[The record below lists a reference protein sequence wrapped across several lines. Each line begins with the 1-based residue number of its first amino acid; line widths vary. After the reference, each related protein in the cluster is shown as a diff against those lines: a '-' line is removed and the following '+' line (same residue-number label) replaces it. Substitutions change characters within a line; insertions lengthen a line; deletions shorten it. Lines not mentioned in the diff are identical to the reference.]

1 MNNQDQEPIQLSDQD
16 RAPIGDD
23 DLLANAIP
31 IDDLDESEVSQPQ
44 IEEGDV
50 PKMDLVDSG
59 PNSTSKIKALGSR
72 SRHADKWTRMPNVTG
87 HGAIH
92 VKTFVAKLRPDA
104 IEYLDHQINEWLD
117 SNPEYEVK
125 FVTTNVGEL
134 MAKMKEPALFV
145 NVWV

>member
-1 MNNQDQEPIQLSDQD
+1 MSKQDDDLIPLSDD
-16 RAPIGDD
+16 EGIDD
-23 DLLANAIP
+23 ELLANAIP
-31 IDDLDESEVSQPQ
+31 IDDLESEGASSATPPAVGKS
-44 IEEGDV
+44 
-50 PKMDLVDSG
+50 PK
-59 PNSTSKIKALGSR
+59 SKIR
-72 SRHADKWTRMPNVTG
+72 TIDHHPRHQDSWARTPNITG
-87 HGAIH
+87 QGAIH

-134 MAKMKEPALFV
+134 MSKMKEPALFV

>member
-1 MNNQDQEPIQLSDQD
+1 MSNRDDEPIQLSDDDQ
-16 RAPIGDD
+16 IEED

-31 IDDLDESEVSQPQ
+31 IDD
-44 IEEGDV
+44 
-50 PKMDLVDSG
+50 MDDG
-59 PNSTSKIKALGSR
+59 PIPLAEPDIPPPMELAEPRPEHESKIRAFQSDR
-72 SRHADKWTRMPNVTG
+72 QRHQDQWTRTPNITG

-104 IEYLDHQINEWLD
+104 IEHLDHQINEWLD

-134 MAKMKEPALFV
+134 MAKMKEPALIV